1 VELLPTEHSLSGDNM
16 LWVSVIVQSL
26 HDAKLDFNDTQIIYN
41 PNKRGHP
48 YNITDSFG
56 YKLSQVRLQDYRN
69 CLEARLWFEKQ
80 EEDFQM
86 VCALS
91 GLNKDFVYNLYK
103 QVLED
108 DKIDPTEMLKRFL
121 R

>member
-1 VELLPTEHSLSGDNM
+1 MELLPTEHSLSGDNL
-16 LWVSVIVQSL
+16 LWVSVIMQAI

-48 YNITDSFG
+48 YNVIDMRG
-56 YKLSQVRLQDYRN
+56 YKLSQVRLQEYRN

-80 EEDFQM
+80 EEDFQI

-103 QVLED
+103 KVLAD
-108 DKIDPTEMLKRFL
+108 DKIDPTEMIKRFL